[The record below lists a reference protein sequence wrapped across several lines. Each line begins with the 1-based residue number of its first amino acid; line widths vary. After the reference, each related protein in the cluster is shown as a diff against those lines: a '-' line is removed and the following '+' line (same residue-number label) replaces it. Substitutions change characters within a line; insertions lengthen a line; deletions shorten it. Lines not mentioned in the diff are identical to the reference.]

1 MPFTFAPLDIP
12 DVILVEPKVF
22 PDDRGFFFESFKTS
36 DFEKANLPT
45 HFVQDN
51 FSFSKKDVIR
61 GLHYQKNSKA
71 QGKLVFVLKG
81 SVWDVAVDI
90 RRESPTFLK
99 WVAVELNDQNHAML
113 YIPPGFA
120 HGFISLTEDVHLLYK
135 CTNEYDPQTDA
146 GVRWNDPDIAIP
158 WPVGNPIVSAK
169 DAVLPLLQQA
179 ELF

>member
-1 MPFTFAPLDIP
+1 M
-12 DVILVEPKVF
+12 
-22 PDDRGFFFESFKTS
+22 
-36 DFEKANLPT
+36 
-45 HFVQDN
+45 
-51 FSFSKKDVIR
+51 
-61 GLHYQKNSKA
+61 
-71 QGKLVFVLKG
+71 
-81 SVWDVAVDI
+81 AVDI

-120 HGFISLTEDVHLLYK
+120 HGFISLTEDAHLLYK

-169 DAVLPLLQQA
+169 DAVLPFLQQA